1 MTEWKIQGSD
11 TMKTEP
17 YSIKGT
23 LVKDHIHHK
32 SYNMTSK
39 IDAENLYNTL
49 TTYHKIHILN
59 KNIETQ
65 YDNITK
71 QIIQL
76 KLTVNILS
84 DEINHLQEV
93 IQECKSQ

>member
-1 MTEWKIQGSD
+1 
-11 TMKTEP
+11 MKKP
-17 YSIKGT
+17 YSIKGS
-23 LVKDHIHHK
+23 LVKDHIHQR

-49 TTYHKIHILN
+49 TTYHQTTTLN
-59 KNIETQ
+59 QNIEKQ

-76 KLTVNILS
+76 KMSISILTKEVQTLEES
-84 DEINHLQEV
+84 INALNNR
-93 IQECKSQ
+93 

>member
-1 MTEWKIQGSD
+1 MN
-11 TMKTEP
+11 EP

-84 DEINHLQEV
+84 DEINQLEKTV
-93 IQECKSQ
+93 NKLVTK

>member
-1 MTEWKIQGSD
+1 
-11 TMKTEP
+11 MKKP
-17 YSIKGT
+17 YSIKGS
-23 LVKDHIHHK
+23 LVKDHIHQR

-49 TTYHKIHILN
+49 TTYHQTTTLN
-59 KNIETQ
+59 QNIETQ

-76 KLTVNILS
+76 KMSISILTEEVQTLEES
-84 DEINHLQEV
+84 INALNNR
-93 IQECKSQ
+93 